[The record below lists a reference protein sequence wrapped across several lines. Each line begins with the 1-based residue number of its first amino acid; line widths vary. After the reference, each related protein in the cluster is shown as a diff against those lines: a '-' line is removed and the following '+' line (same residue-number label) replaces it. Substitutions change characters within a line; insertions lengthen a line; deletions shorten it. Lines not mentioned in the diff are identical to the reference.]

1 MPDTNPVYRPRNPHD
16 SPYYRC
22 VEDHFE
28 AFEQVY
34 EERFERQYGFF
45 RPYVARVIH
54 RYLDCGD
61 LHNGFARVKCAD
73 CGHEYLLAFSC
84 KRRHFCPSCHQKR
97 VIVFAEELCENILK
111 YVPHR
116 QWVLSIPKRL
126 RIYFMFDR
134 SLLSKLS
141 QCAWKVL
148 SQYLRQAVQYE
159 DAVPGAVIAI
169 QSFGDFLNFNPHL
182 HIIATDGCFYGDGSF
197 MVCPTP
203 DGKALEELFRYEVF
217 KMLKAEGK
225 ISDALIENLMS
236 WRHSG
241 FNVYCGNAIWPHN
254 EEGLENLARYII
266 RASFS
271 QERMAYLP
279 AHESSDSMAKVI
291 HESKDGNTKKTFDAL
306 DWLALLTTHIPN
318 RGEQMVRYYGYYS
331 NKSRGMRK
339 KQDKDDAVPSLIEC
353 DVSPSAFR
361 KNWARLIQKIYNVDP
376 LVCSKCFGRMKVI
389 SFIEDP
395 DIIKKIL
402 KHLGLWLVKSKPPP
416 RANSPPSEPYI
427 DYSDSQIPPFDDYP
441 CTDTVYPAGF

>member
-45 RPYVARVIH
+45 RSYVARVIH

-97 VIVFAEELCENILK
+97 VVEFGEWLCQEVIK
-111 YVPHR
+111 AVPHR
-116 QWVLSIPKRL
+116 HFVVSIPKIL
-126 RIYFMFDR
+126 RRYFLYDR
-134 SLLSKLS
+134 KLLSELS
-141 QCAWKVL
+141 RCAWESLKVFL
-148 SQYLRQAVQYE
+148 QQSVPE
-159 DAVPGAVIAI
+159 MDAVPGAVIAI
-169 QSFGDFLNFNPHL
+169 QTFGDFLGFNPHC
-182 HIIATDGCFYGDGSF
+182 HILCTDGCFYGNGMF
-197 MVCPTP
+197 RVAPTFELK
-203 DGKALEELFRYEVF
+203 DLEGIFQHKVL
-217 KMLKAEGK
+217 KMLLSKGK
-225 ISDALIENLMS
+225 ITQSLVDMLMT

-241 FNVYCGNAIWPHN
+241 FNVFCGPRIYPRK
-254 EEGLENLARYII
+254 EEAMENLARYII

-271 QERMAYLP
+271 QERMTYIKE
-279 AHESSDSMAKVI
+279 ESKVVY
-291 HESKDGNTKKTFDAL
+291 ESKDGKSQKVFDAL
-306 DWLALLTTHIPN
+306 EWLAAMCSHVPN
-318 RGEQMVRYYGYYS
+318 KSEQMVRYYVYYS
-331 NKSRGMRK
+331 NVSRGKRQK
-339 KQDKDDAVPSLIEC
+339 ENQDGLIPYILEPSE
-353 DVSPSAFR
+353 DSKTYR

-416 RANSPPSEPYI
+416 RANGPPVGHH
-427 DYSDSQIPPFDDYP
+427 IPACLACLRP
-441 CTDTVYPAGF
+441 